1 MKHEYY
7 IFNDIERN
15 QKRNRSLVYIAL
27 GVVLITAIV
36 SMVLIHNAHKQARF
50 NAYVIQGGLRTPI
63 EPITD
68 SREQLRLLTEGHIRQ
83 FHELFF
89 SLEPDLNHIR
99 NNIEKRALYM
109 IDNSG
114 KRLYVRLVEKKYFHD
129 VVMNDYR
136 YLIELDSVVVDYS
149 KYPFPF
155 TYYGKQSIEKG
166 KNTTYR
172 NLFTRGFVKETGITA
187 NNLNGMKIMDFEVI
201 DNSDVTK

>member
-15 QKRNRSLVYIAL
+15 QKRNRSLVYLAL

-36 SMVLIHNAHKQARF
+36 SMALIHNAHKQARF

-136 YLIELDSVVVDYS
+136 YLIALDSGVGDYS

-166 KNTTYR
+166 KNTTYS

>member
-15 QKRNRSLVYIAL
+15 QKRNRSLVYLAL
-27 GVVLITAIV
+27 GVVLITVIV

-63 EPITD
+63 EPITN
-68 SREQLRLLTEGHIRQ
+68 SREQLTLLTEGHIRQ

-89 SLEPDLNHIR
+89 SLEPDLDHIR
-99 NNIEKRALYM
+99 DNIEKRALYM

-129 VVMNDYR
+129 VVTNDYR

-172 NLFTRGFVKETGITA
+172 NLFTKGFIKETGVTA

-201 DNSDVTK
+201 NNSDVTK

>member
-1 MKHEYY
+1 MKQEYY

-15 QKRNRSLVYIAL
+15 QKRNRNFVYLAL
-27 GVVLITAIV
+27 GVVLITVIV

-63 EPITD
+63 VPITD
-68 SREQLRLLTEGHIRQ
+68 SGEQLTLLTEGHIRQ

-99 NNIEKRALYM
+99 NNIESKALYM

-172 NLFTRGFVKETGITA
+172 NLFTKGFVKETGITA

-201 DNSDVTK
+201 DNSDVKE